1 MLLDTNTSDFYILMN
16 QSLYQYETSFF
27 IPSNTP
33 FKKMTFLISILSH
46 PFTFILIL
54 LLHLK
59 FPPVLLRDN
68 WHTEL
73 LQEGGPLP
81 GPETGLLFNARK

>member
-1 MLLDTNTSDFYILMN
+1 MN

-33 FKKMTFLISILSH
+33 FKKINFSYINFITSFYFYPHFVPTFKIPPH
-46 PFTFILIL
+46 
-54 LLHLK
+54 
-59 FPPVLLRDN
+59 PPVLLRDN

-81 GPETGLLFNARK
+81 GPETGLLFNTQK